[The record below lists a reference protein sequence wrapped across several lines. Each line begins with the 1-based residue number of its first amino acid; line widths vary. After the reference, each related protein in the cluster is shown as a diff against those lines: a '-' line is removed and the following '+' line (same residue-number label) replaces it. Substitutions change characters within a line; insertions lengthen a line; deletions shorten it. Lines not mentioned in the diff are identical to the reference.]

1 MSGHSKW
8 ATIKHKKAAQD
19 AKRGQLFT
27 KLSRLIS
34 VAAKE
39 GGSPDP
45 AVNYRLRLV
54 VEQAKKANM
63 PMEKIQKAIDRVFGK
78 GKEALENVELEVFG
92 FKGVGI
98 IILALTDKKQR
109 LLGEVKRILN
119 RYTGSL
125 GQSGSVTYMFKKVV
139 IMELGKRL
147 DDDRVLELADEGVI
161 DFKTDQNKM
170 TLFVEVEKA
179 KDVREKV
186 TKAGLE
192 SEKIGYIPVS
202 TVALNEAEW
211 DRLKNL
217 VDELEALDDVYQ
229 VFTNGV
235 RG

>member
-27 KLSRLIS
+27 KLSRLVS

-45 AVNYRLRLV
+45 AANYRLRLA

-63 PMEKIQKAIDRVFGK
+63 PMEKIQRAIDRVFGK
-78 GKEALENVELEVFG
+78 GKAALESVELEVFG
-92 FKGVGI
+92 FKGIGI

-109 LLGEVKRILN
+109 LLGEVKSILN
-119 RYTGSL
+119 RYGGSL

-139 IMELGKRL
+139 ILELEKRL
-147 DDDRVLELADEGVI
+147 DDEKVLELADEGVV
-161 DFKTDQNKM
+161 DFKRDKDKTVF
-170 TLFVEVEKA
+170 FVEIEKA
-179 KDVREKV
+179 KEVREKV
-186 TKAGLE
+186 EGLGLE
-192 SEKIGYIPVS
+192 SEKVGYIPVS

-211 DRLKNL
+211 QRLQSL
-217 VDELEALDDVYQ
+217 VEELESLDDVYQ

-235 RG
+235 RS